1 MPVTELQVNFI
12 YVAHFIWHVYFMYFS
27 TKQKKKKKNTRQR
40 LYMTETFKIKNTNSK
55 LEVLPINHT
64 LYI

>member
-27 TKQKKKKKNTRQR
+27 TKQKKKKK
-40 LYMTETFKIKNTNSK
+40 YKAKIIHDRN
-55 LEVLPINHT
+55 I
-64 LYI
+64 